1 MNERRIRSENMIT
14 VRYHVQSYLS
24 RHSPDT
30 IMCIQRGCTK
40 GSGSQCRLTLAQ
52 QNGRSGAAQT
62 VYRLTGTWRQ
72 IGGYAR
78 LGSAVLLVA
87 AAAFGDGLVPVG
99 SSA

>member
-1 MNERRIRSENMIT
+1 MNERRIRSEDVIM
-14 VRYHVQSYLS
+14 VRYHIQSYLA

-40 GSGSQCRLTLAQ
+40 GSGGQCRLTRTQ

-72 IGGYAR
+72 IGGYTR
-78 LGSAVLLVA
+78 PGVRPVLNTKRHPVPGST
-87 AAAFGDGLVPVG
+87 
-99 SSA
+99 SR